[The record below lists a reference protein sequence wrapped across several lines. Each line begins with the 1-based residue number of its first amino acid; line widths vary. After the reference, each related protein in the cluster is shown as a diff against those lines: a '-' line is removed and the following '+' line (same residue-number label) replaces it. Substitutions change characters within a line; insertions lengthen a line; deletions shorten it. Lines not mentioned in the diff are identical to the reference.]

1 MTVLRGYI
9 YAILSALLVSTIPIF
24 AKLMLAHTN
33 AQSGGIYFFGIAFI
47 IISLVIILRRQFEKL
62 KVLKTYWKPLLIL
75 GIFNAA
81 GSILWW
87 FAINDVGPNL
97 TTFLLRFENVFS
109 VLFGLFLLKE
119 KLNRYEALGIIV
131 AITGAFMITR
141 YSNNGTISMAS
152 VGIIFFAAALFSAAH
167 FVSKMYVKKTG
178 AFIMNYSRIIFSF
191 IFMFFFAYST
201 NSFIFPNQASLEIGL
216 AGAILSTVIGITFF
230 LKALEHA
237 DLSKVISIRA
247 MDPFIV
253 VIYSYFVLA
262 DAPDMIQIVG
272 GTTVI
277 LGILIIIQSRN
288 IRNAKDKL
296 DNRTRRYKKNL
307 IKHSKK
313 ALKQGS

>member
-47 IISLVIILRRQFEKL
+47 IISLIIILRRQFEKL

-75 GIFNAA
+75 GVLNAA
-81 GSILWW
+81 GSVLWW

-97 TTFLLRFENVFS
+97 TTFLLRFENIFS
-109 VLFGLFLLKE
+109 VVLGLFLLKE
-119 KLNRYEALGIIV
+119 KLNKYEAIGIFI
-131 AITGAFMITR
+131 AIAGAFMITR
-141 YSNNGTISMAS
+141 YSNSGTISMAS
-152 VGIIFFAAALFSAAH
+152 VGIIFFSALLFSGAH

-201 NSFIFPNQASLEIGL
+201 NSFIFPNQASLEIAV

-247 MDPFIV
+247 MDPFVV
-253 VIYSYFVLA
+253 VIYSYFVLETV
-262 DAPDMIQIVG
+262 PDVVQIAG
-272 GTTVI
+272 GTMVI
-277 LGILIIIQSRN
+277 LGVLIIIQSRN

-296 DNRTRRYKKNL
+296 DNRTRKYKRNL
-307 IKHSKK
+307 IRHSKK
-313 ALKQGS
+313 ALKQRS

>member
-178 AFIMNYSRIIFSF
+178 AFMMNYSRIIFSF

>member
-9 YAILSALLVSTIPIF
+9 YAILSAVLVSTIPIF

-33 AQSGGIYFFGIAFI
+33 AQSGGIYFFGMAFI
-47 IISLVIILRRQFEKL
+47 IISIIIIVRRQFGQL

-87 FAINDVGPNL
+87 FGINDVGPNL

-109 VLFGLFLLKE
+109 VVLGLFFLKE
-119 KLNRYEALGIIV
+119 KLNKYEAIGIFI

-141 YSNNGTISMAS
+141 YSNNGSISLIS
-152 VGIIFFAAALFSAAH
+152 VGIIFFAALLFSGAH

-178 AFIMNYSRIIFSF
+178 AFMMNYSRIIFSF

-201 NSFIFPNQASLEIGL
+201 NSFIFPNQASLEIAV
-216 AGAILSTVIGITFF
+216 AGGILSTVLGITFF

-262 DAPDMIQIVG
+262 TVPDMIQLAG
-272 GTTVI
+272 GTVVI
-277 LGILIIIQSRN
+277 LGILIIVQSRN
-288 IRNAKDKL
+288 IRNAKGRL
-296 DNRTRRYKKNL
+296 DDRTRRYKKNL
-307 IKHSKK
+307 IRHSKK
-313 ALKQGS
+313 TLR

>member
-47 IISLVIILRRQFEKL
+47 IISLIIILRRQFEKL

-75 GIFNAA
+75 GVLNAA
-81 GSILWW
+81 GSVLWW

-97 TTFLLRFENVFS
+97 TTFLLRFENIFS
-109 VLFGLFLLKE
+109 VVLGLFLLKE
-119 KLNRYEALGIIV
+119 KLNKYEAIGILI
-131 AITGAFMITR
+131 AISGAFMITR
-141 YSNNGTISMAS
+141 YSNNGTISMARI
-152 VGIIFFAAALFSAAH
+152 GIIFLAALLFSGAH

>member
-9 YAILSALLVSTIPIF
+9 YAILSAVLVSTIPIF

-47 IISLVIILRRQFEKL
+47 IISLIIILRRQFDKL
-62 KVLKTYWKPLLIL
+62 KVLRTYWKPLLIL
-75 GIFNAA
+75 GVFNAA
-81 GSILWW
+81 GSVLWW

-97 TTFLLRFENVFS
+97 TTFLLRFENIFS
-109 VLFGLFLLKE
+109 VVFGLFLLKE
-119 KLNRYEALGIIV
+119 KLNKYEAIGILI
-131 AITGAFMITR
+131 AISGAFMITR

-152 VGIIFFAAALFSAAH
+152 IGIIFLAALLFSGAH

-201 NSFIFPNQASLEIGL
+201 NSFIFPNQASLEIAV
-216 AGAILSTVIGITFF
+216 AGAVLSTVIGITFF

-253 VIYSYFVLA
+253 VIYSYFILA
-262 DAPDMIQIVG
+262 TVPDVVQLVG
-272 GTTVI
+272 GTVVI
-277 LGILIIIQSRN
+277 IGVLIIIQSRN
-288 IRNAKDKL
+288 IKNVKGRL
-296 DNRTRRYKKNL
+296 DDRTKKYKKNL
-307 IKHSKK
+307 IRHSKK
-313 ALKQGS
+313 ALRHR